1 MDNISLIAVI
11 GKNNELGK
19 DNKLIWYLPDDL
31 KYFKK
36 VTLNHKIVMGYKT
49 FLSIGKVLPKR
60 KNIILTRK
68 DIEIPGAVIYHDIES
83 MIKSEFNDE
92 EIFIIGGSSLY
103 EAFMDLASNMYL
115 TEVQEEK
122 EADVY
127 FPEFDKSEWEKEV
140 IDKDEENGVQY
151 EHVLYKR
158 LR

>member
-1 MDNISLIAVI
+1 M
-11 GKNNELGK
+11 
-19 DNKLIWYLPDDL
+19 
-31 KYFKK
+31 
-36 VTLNHKIVMGYKT
+36 
-49 FLSIGKVLPKR
+49 LPKR

-68 DIEIPGAVIYHDIES
+68 DIEILGAVIYHDIES

-103 EAFMDLASNMYL
+103 EAFMDLANKMYL